1 MTCRPI
7 LEIDIVKAFNSAARQ
22 ASFDTFAGTS
32 SQDYNQGRVNRGDSL
47 PSFLGLLHLFGYWR
61 TMHDTAATFLYVN
74 ADGQRHHI
82 EGSTGGQQGDSSP
95 TPAGAW
101 PRSTAGAWPRSTV
114 SGGGAMSCAFF
125 CCCVHVGVLEQE
137 TPKWRFPFPKS
148 KNRLRE
154 SKVKRSVFTYMSE
167 HETLGIESLGVPIH
181 VYACICERF
190 FLYRDF
196 LPNKNPKLQAGHC
209 FDVGG

>member
-1 MTCRPI
+1 MVSMRDFCRQ
-7 LEIDIVKAFNSAARQ
+7 IVVLSSEPCAGAARQ
-22 ASFDTFAGTS
+22 RAL
-32 SQDYNQGRVNRGDSL
+32 RVESPKETYRAF
-47 PSFLGLLHLFGYWR
+47 PEEHRAFLG
-61 TMHDTAATFLYVN
+61 
-74 ADGQRHHI
+74 
-82 EGSTGGQQGDSSP
+82 
-95 TPAGAW
+95 
-101 PRSTAGAWPRSTV
+101 
-114 SGGGAMSCAFF
+114 
-125 CCCVHVGVLEQE
+125 CVHVGVLEQE